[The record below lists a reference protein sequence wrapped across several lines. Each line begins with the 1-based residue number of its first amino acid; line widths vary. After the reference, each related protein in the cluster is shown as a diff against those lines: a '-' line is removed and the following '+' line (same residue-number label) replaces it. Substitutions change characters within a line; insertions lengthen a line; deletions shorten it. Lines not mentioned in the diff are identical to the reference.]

1 MITVRILA
9 SMDNGNKGVTLD
21 VRKSGF
27 VTRMVFMKTEDLQLE
42 MGDAIKCV
50 VGKAFAM
57 INPGTAAGGFV
68 LTTTPSP
75 AANGKE
81 VTLLRINED
90 TVRSI
95 SRGSIQ
101 VSSDIGATNTSAE
114 AATR

>member
-1 MITVRILA
+1 MITVRILVG
-9 SMDNGNKGVTLD
+9 MNKGTKGVTLD

-27 VTRMVFMKTEDLQLE
+27 VVRMVFTKTEDLQLE

-50 VGKAFAM
+50 VGNAFAM
-57 INPGTAAGGFV
+57 INPGTAAGGYV
-68 LTTTPSP
+68 LTTTPTP
-75 AANGKE
+75 TANGKE
-81 VTLLRINED
+81 LTVLRINEE

-101 VSSDIGATNTSAE
+101 FSSDIGATNTSAE